1 MNSVPQ
7 VTYSEDMHTYDW
19 PDEGLHAVL
28 ERFQESGDDIRAE
41 LTVTSSHPT
50 MGGQLYFGRLL
61 LMGPRSRADVRVA
74 LEKRDPE
81 PDWGGMLEQVV
92 TTSLRRYR
100 EGAPAVDLW
109 ADDLGDGGRY
119 LVRPFLFD
127 DAVNINYGSGDS
139 GKSLFT
145 LMLAITVAS
154 GAEVAG
160 LVPERSG
167 PVLYC
172 DWEDSPTTHQER
184 LKGLC
189 SSLGIYLAPGQMIYR
204 RMDASLTESAREVRK
219 DIARFGAALVVID
232 SLGMACGGDPSDAA
246 GIIRAMLAARS
257 LGVPVVAIHH
267 IGKDV
272 KDKSTPYGSVYASN
286 EARMSWLIESERTG
300 SRLDMVLTNHKAN
313 RGARH
318 ERQSYRFEFQEDDHE
333 RIQTIAV
340 SSTAFAASRGVGESG
355 HRWRIADFLNV
366 PHTLDE
372 ISEAL
377 GMTRATARTVLNR
390 YKDMFVKGPDDR
402 WGRLETRVTE
412 ERNEGVTGDNSVM
425 SRNVTGG
432 GSIEPR
438 VTGDMT
444 EEAEGGDAP
453 W

>member
-1 MNSVPQ
+1 MNTVPV
-7 VTYSEDMHTYDW
+7 VTYTEDMHTYDW
-19 PDEGLHAVL
+19 ADEGLHAVV

-50 MGGQLYFGRLL
+50 LGGQLYFGRLL

-74 LEKRDPE
+74 LEKRDPN

-92 TTSLRRYR
+92 TLSLRRYR

-109 ADDLGDGGRY
+109 TDDLGDAGRY

-127 DAVNINYGSGDS
+127 DAVNIVYGSGDS

-145 LMLAITVAS
+145 LLLAVAVAS

-160 LVPERSG
+160 LVPERTG
-167 PVLYC
+167 PVLYL
-172 DWEDSPTTHQER
+172 DWEDSPQTHQER
-184 LKGLC
+184 LRGLC
-189 SSLGIYLAPGQMIYR
+189 GSLGVELGAGAVSYR

-219 DIARFGAALVVID
+219 DIARFGASFVIID
-232 SLGMACGGDPSDAA
+232 SLGMACGGDPSDAS

-257 LGVPVVAIHH
+257 LGVPVLAIHH

-318 ERQSYRFEFQEDDHE
+318 ERQSFRFEFQEDEQE
-333 RIQTIAV
+333 RIQTIV
-340 SSTAFAASRGVGESG
+340 VTPTTFAASKAVGDSG
-355 HRWRIADFLNV
+355 QKWRIAKALDGGALNV
-366 PHTLDE
+366 AAIAVATGIPAASIYVQLTRNKEMFVRVGRDAANLVTWGNLTNTDLTAHNVRDGLNNKTPPLGG
-372 ISEAL
+372 AL
-377 GMTRATARTVLNR
+377 GVRSEEE
-390 YKDMFVKGPDDR
+390 DGI
-402 WGRLETRVTE
+402 ETE
-412 ERNEGVTGDNSVM
+412 M
-425 SRNVTGG
+425 
-432 GSIEPR
+432 PF
-438 VTGDMT
+438 
-444 EEAEGGDAP
+444 
-453 W
+453 